1 MYRMMIRIMI
11 LLNIIT
17 LWLGGEAMA
26 FTLRLGSVPGFD
38 VSSALPAPEET
49 DLPTPQLF
57 RVAIGTGGV
66 TLGATH
72 PSEGY
77 STSLPEVRFQKE
89 RQAQSATGQ
98 ESQHVSS
105 ASPTPRL
112 SGAEL
117 LLLRR
122 VNTVANRQ

>member
-1 MYRMMIRIMI
+1 MYRMTIQIMI
-11 LLNIIT
+11 LLTIIA
-17 LWLGGEAMA
+17 LWLGGGAMA
-26 FTLRLGSVPGFD
+26 FTLRFGSVPGSD
-38 VSSALPAPEET
+38 LSSAMPATEDT
-49 DLPTPQLF
+49 DLPTPQFF
-57 RVAIGTGGV
+57 RVAIGPDGV

-77 STSLPEVRFQKE
+77 NTSLPEVRFRE
-89 RQAQSATGQ
+89 EYQAQSANGQ

-105 ASPTPRL
+105 VSPDPRL

-122 VNTVANRQ
+122 VHTVADRQ